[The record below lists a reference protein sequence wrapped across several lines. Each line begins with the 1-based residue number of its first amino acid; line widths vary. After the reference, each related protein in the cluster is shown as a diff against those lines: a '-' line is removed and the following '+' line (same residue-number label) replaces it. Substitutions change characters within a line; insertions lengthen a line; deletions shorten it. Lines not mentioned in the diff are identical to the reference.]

1 MNRDGAS
8 LDAQAEPDIRA
19 GRSIGPPKEELV
31 SASDRSEHPPGA
43 IRRVH
48 DTERIIAVCIEG
60 DFDRTN
66 VSDLDAQIDLAL
78 QSGNDLIL
86 DMSEATFIDS
96 SVIQSVVRA
105 AQSAERTR
113 QAIVLQLGTAAIVE
127 RVLEIVKIEEVLPR
141 AHDRQEALRVIQ
153 QQVRV

>member
-1 MNRDGAS
+1 M
-8 LDAQAEPDIRA
+8 
-19 GRSIGPPKEELV
+19 
-31 SASDRSEHPPGA
+31 SASQFRSEHPPGA
-43 IRRVH
+43 IRLV
-48 DTERIIAVCIEG
+48 DETEDIVALCLEG
-60 DFDRTN
+60 DLDRTHAAA
-66 VSDLDAQIDLAL
+66 LDASIDRAL

>member
-1 MNRDGAS
+1 M
-8 LDAQAEPDIRA
+8 
-19 GRSIGPPKEELV
+19 
-31 SASDRSEHPPGA
+31 SASQVRAEHQPGT
-43 IRRVH
+43 IRPVAE
-48 DTERIIAVCIEG
+48 TEHVVAVCLEG
-60 DFDRTN
+60 ELDRTN
-66 VSDLDAQIDLAL
+66 VAALDAAIDRAL
-78 QSGNDLIL
+78 RSGNDLIL

>member
-1 MNRDGAS
+1 M
-8 LDAQAEPDIRA
+8 
-19 GRSIGPPKEELV
+19 
-31 SASDRSEHPPGA
+31 SASQVRAEHQPGT
-43 IRRVH
+43 IRPV
-48 DTERIIAVCIEG
+48 DETEHVVAVCLEG
-60 DFDRTN
+60 DLDRTN
-66 VSDLDAQIDLAL
+66 AAALDAAIDRAL

-86 DMSEATFIDS
+86 DLSEATFIDS